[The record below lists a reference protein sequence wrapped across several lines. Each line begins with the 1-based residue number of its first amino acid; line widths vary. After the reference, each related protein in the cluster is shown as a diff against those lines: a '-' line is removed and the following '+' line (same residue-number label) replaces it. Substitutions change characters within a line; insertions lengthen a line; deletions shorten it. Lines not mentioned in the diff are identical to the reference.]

1 MNGEANIELLKKL
14 KTLAER
20 GVGGE
25 KENAATKLAELM
37 AKYGVSEADLSD
49 DVLNDYEFVYKDQYQ
64 RKILNQIFY
73 KVNHERDVLRY
84 RHGRGQRSV
93 LLFRATAAEALEAR
107 LEYDF
112 YCDLWSDEVNFFL
125 LAFIQKHRIF
135 WENPDPPPDPD
146 WDDTKMLRLGLL
158 VDAMQDRTYQ
168 RRLEAEP

>member
-1 MNGEANIELLKKL
+1 MDKSNIELLKKL

-25 KENAATKLAELM
+25 KENAATKLSELM

-64 RKILNQIFY
+64 RKILIQIFY

-93 LLFRATAAEALEAR
+93 LLFRATAAEALEVR

-112 YCDLWSDEVNFFL
+112 YCDLWDDEVKFFL
-125 LAFIQKHRIF
+125 EAFIQKHRIF
-135 WENPDPPPDPD
+135 WDNPDPEPDSY
-146 WDDTKMLRLGLL
+146 WDRDKLSRLGLM
-158 VDAMQDRTYQ
+158 VDAMQDKAYQ
-168 RRLEAEP
+168 RRLEGTP